1 MILSS
6 FKEDEK
12 SKKYNFVIRNEI
24 VVALGDKLIVTEAD
38 IKSGSMTS
46 VNFAL
51 QQNKEIF
58 VLPHRINESIGTN
71 ELIKK
76 GLAKVIFDIDEFLES
91 ILGKNIQKENLDEI
105 LEYCKNSPL
114 YDEAILKYPN
124 EILEYELEGKI
135 KIENGKVFII

>member
-58 VLPHRINESIGTN
+58 VLPYRINESIGTN